1 MHVMSFRNGLPCLCS
16 FSFFP
21 LVTLFIRRMNQYDV
35 STYAHGHG
43 LVSSGQSLELKQREK
58 NCQAKLRSGSYM
70 NGQCWDLLDDV
81 IKQSGGPG
89 KPKV

>member
-1 MHVMSFRNGLPCLCS
+1 
-16 FSFFP
+16 
-21 LVTLFIRRMNQYDV
+21 
-35 STYAHGHG
+35 
-43 LVSSGQSLELKQREK
+43 VSSGQSLELKQREK

-89 KPKV
+89 KPKVTITSKRCDACLIFL

>member
-1 MHVMSFRNGLPCLCS
+1 
-16 FSFFP
+16 
-21 LVTLFIRRMNQYDV
+21 MNQYDV

-89 KPKV
+89 KPKVTITSKRCDACLIFL